1 MNWEIWKKCKGL
13 AVVML
18 LIAWTLMSARGFSA
32 GNGNSKV
39 ISPTIDFNGVQ
50 LNATTYRF
58 CNGNTLNFTFHFST
72 GAGLTKASLEE
83 NWTEFNI
90 KNYTGI
96 FEAYMNISV
105 YQDGE
110 GGQRGYYSLGG
121 SSSPD
126 AVGHNVVGTGRH
138 WTKSTFGMFK
148 PGDHVIKEVI
158 LYVIQGAAEGY
169 MELNFLSPMILE
181 LEEVFSWPNLTQ
193 QALFIHRRRNVGC
206 ICYRN
211 SVLHQEKAQRKA
223 FHNRDRECEYEQ
235 RGWRACQK

>member
-1 MNWEIWKKCKGL
+1 MNWEWKKCKGL
-13 AVVML
+13 TVIML
-18 LIAWTLMSARGFSA
+18 LVAWTLMSARGFSA

-39 ISPTIDFNGVQ
+39 ISPVIEFNGVQ

-58 CNGNTLNFTFHFST
+58 YNGNTLNFTFHFST
-72 GAGLTKASLEE
+72 EAGLTKASFEE

-96 FEAYMNISV
+96 FEAYMKIFV

-138 WTKSTFGMFK
+138 WSKLTFGMFE

-169 MELNFLSPMILE
+169 IELNFLSPVILE
-181 LEEVFSWPNLTQ
+181 LEEVLSWPGPDLTQ
-193 QALFIHRRRNVGC
+193 QSLSFLGGATLSATVIGTVFFIKKRRNAK
-206 ICYRN
+206 R
-211 SVLHQEKAQRKA
+211 SATQMEA
-223 FHNRDRECEYEQ
+223 
-235 RGWRACQK
+235 